1 MVLDQVLIQ
10 KCREAFSTFDTDKS
24 GTIDIFEMKNLLSAI
39 GQDPS
44 EEEIFRFMQDIDEDR
59 TGQIDFAEFLRVFE
73 KEVSSTREFNNE
85 QDTLDAWV
93 ALGGKS
99 DKTGDLNTEYLV
111 QLVEQDFGLT
121 IDIQKILRELD
132 VDGNGKIDYNEFT
145 LLFV

>member
-85 QDTLDAWV
+85 QDTRQSLYNHIKRIYIYILYIYIYW
-93 ALGGKS
+93 
-99 DKTGDLNTEYLV
+99 
-111 QLVEQDFGLT
+111 LT
-121 IDIQKILRELD
+121 AIMNIILIYITR
-132 VDGNGKIDYNEFT
+132 KH
-145 LLFV
+145 LL

>member
-85 QDTLDAWV
+85 QDTH
-93 ALGGKS
+93 
-99 DKTGDLNTEYLV
+99 KTGDLNTEYLV